1 MPATGAYTLH
11 LYCDCKD
18 CLGEDRDIAYDEAYC
33 RYNNIQCGFS
43 EYSGET
49 YAECVGIARKDG
61 WQIGHNRQTC
71 YAPGHKRS

>member
-1 MPATGAYTLH
+1 MPATGSYVLH

-18 CLGEDRDIAYDEAYC
+18 CLANPNTAYDEGHHEYHKT
-33 RYNNIQCGFS
+33 QCGFS
-43 EYSGET
+43 EYAGET
-49 YAECVGIARKDG
+49 YAGCAGVARKDG